1 MDELFSAPFVNI
13 VQKFIDSIRRENLL
27 KRERHSED
35 QGESEWCAEKSR
47 RLQKNLGRN
56 LRINRS

>member
-1 MDELFSAPFVNI
+1 MDELFSAPFNI

-35 QGESEWCAEKSR
+35 QGERVKGAQSNHVVCKKW
-47 RLQKNLGRN
+47 GRN
-56 LRINRS
+56 LRIKC